1 MISWVSHGSCLFY
14 FIVADALM
22 AASHQVSED
31 EFEGESEG
39 G

>member
-1 MISWVSHGSCLFY
+1 MSFSWITFFY

-22 AASHQVSED
+22 AASQQVSED